1 MVIEFE
7 IDNPK
12 LISTNEMYMHPVRK
26 TKRGSYTSY
35 VCKSPYLKEV
45 QEFYKEVLSEKI
57 SDEAVMK
64 LKSEVDSGNGN
75 IGIVLTIHAGFPR
88 KDLYEYD
95 ASNFIKA
102 LEDCIVNRTKIDDSK
117 NLRVSISKDLFE
129 SENGDWKLYVKI
141 STTSLSNY
149 KD

>member
-1 MVIEFE
+1 MIIEFE

-45 QEFYKEVLSEKI
+45 QEFYKDLLSKKI
-57 SDEAVMK
+57 SDEDVESLRLEIK
-64 LKSEVDSGNGN
+64 EGNGDV
-75 IGIVLTIHAGFPR
+75 GIELSIRAGFPR
-88 KDLYEYD
+88 TDLYEYD

-102 LEDCIVNRTKIDDSK
+102 LEDCIVTRIKIDDSK
-117 NLRVSISKDLFE
+117 NLKVSISKELFE
-129 SENGDWKLYVKI
+129 SDNGDWKLYVRI
-141 STTSLSNY
+141 NSTNLSNY
-149 KD
+149 KG